1 MNLTKDQF
9 MSVSKERNWHGLYSH
24 SLPDQSKEHGLEPSD
39 TPTADHCTVPDRGSP
54 GSFSSIHHSLVL
66 TYFSFA
72 LLCIVTLRWNILGPG
87 GSRKEATGG
96 DGGEGGAVRG
106 RAAED
111 GRRKS
116 VEDGP
121 NVPIH
126 AEFCIE
132 YGSTF
137 ATATDAI
144 PFTSATHNY
153 SCESLDTLI
162 SPIKYL
168 TYF

>member
-1 MNLTKDQF
+1 M
-9 MSVSKERNWHGLYSH
+9 
-24 SLPDQSKEHGLEPSD
+24 
-39 TPTADHCTVPDRGSP
+39 
-54 GSFSSIHHSLVL
+54 
-66 TYFSFA
+66 
-72 LLCIVTLRWNILGPG
+72 
-87 GSRKEATGG
+87 EA
-96 DGGEGGAVRG
+96 EKKQREEMEARMEEMIQQRIYRG
-106 RAAED
+106 RAAENR
-111 GRRKS
+111 GRKS

-144 PFTSATHNY
+144 PFTSVIHNY